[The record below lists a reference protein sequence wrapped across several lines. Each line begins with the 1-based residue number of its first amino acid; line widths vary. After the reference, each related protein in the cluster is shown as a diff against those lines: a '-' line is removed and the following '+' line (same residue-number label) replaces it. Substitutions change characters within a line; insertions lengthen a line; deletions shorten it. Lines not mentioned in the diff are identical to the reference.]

1 MLNTGNMAADLTR
14 ILPLLIVCGVAFVI
28 LLGDVLVW
36 RRSKDVNPLLAL
48 VGVVIALCFLFQDWF
63 NRIMPG
69 LEGDRPIFAGAV
81 VMDALASAGNVA
93 LLVTGL
99 LSILMAWTY
108 LKNRG
113 LDYGEY
119 YVLLLLSLA
128 GAMLMAMAQDMVV
141 LFLGLETL
149 SVALYVMAGFARTDA
164 RSDEAAIKYFL
175 LGAFASGFLLY
186 GIALT
191 YGATETT
198 NLAAIQSHLDRTKA
212 AGATPMMLAGIGFLI
227 VGLGFKAAVIPFHQW
242 TPDVYE
248 GAPTSVTA
256 WMAGAAKIGAFAA
269 VLRVFDALAPLHTAW
284 LPAVQMIAIL
294 TMVLGNLL
302 AVTQTNVKRM
312 LAYSSIAHAGYLL
325 VAVAALAHRT
335 AGAAGAV
342 TRELAMNGA
351 MFYLFAYAFMTL
363 GAFGVLVYL
372 SHRGKDYQQL
382 IDLRGLARHDPLA
395 AYSMLFFMLSL
406 GGIPPTMGFMGK
418 WQIFYAALK
427 ADEIALA
434 IVMGLTSVIAVYYYL
449 RIVWRMCFE
458 EPREAAPTAP
468 TAQKYATYSVVI
480 AAAAT
485 VLFGVVPGLLGSL
498 TAVAR

>member
-1 MLNTGNMAADLTR
+1 MLNTGNMAADLAR
-14 ILPLLIVCGVAFVI
+14 IAPLIIICLTAFVI
-28 LLGDVLVW
+28 LLGDVFLW
-36 RRSKDVNPLLAL
+36 RDEKKKEANPLLAL
-48 VGVVIALCFLFQDWF
+48 LGVLLALALLMRDWYAYEA
-63 NRIMPG
+63 G
-69 LEGDRPIFAGAV
+69 KTAFAGGVAV
-81 VMDALASAGNVA
+81 DPLSAASTAA

-113 LDYGEY
+113 LDHGEY

-128 GAMLMAMAQDMVV
+128 GGMLMASAQDMIV

-191 YGATETT
+191 YGATQTT
-198 NLAAIQSHLDRTKA
+198 NLAAIRESLNQ
-212 AGATPMMLAGIGFLI
+212 AGAAAASPMMLAGLGLLL
-227 VGLGFKAAVIPFHQW
+227 VGLGFKAAVVPFHQW

-284 LPAVQMIAIL
+284 LPAIQIIAIL

-325 VAVAALAHRT
+325 VAVAALAHQT
-335 AGAAGAV
+335 TSAGAGA
-342 TRELAMNGA
+342 RDLAMNGA

-372 SHRGKDYQQL
+372 SHRGRDYQEL
-382 IDLRGLARHDPLA
+382 NDLRGLARHDPLA

-418 WQIFYAALK
+418 WQIFYAALQ
-427 ADEIALA
+427 ADEITLA
-434 IVMGLTSVIAVYYYL
+434 VVMGLTSVIAVYYYL
-449 RIVWRMCFE
+449 RIVWMICFE
-458 EPREAAPTAP
+458 EPREDAPAAPTAQAFAK
-468 TAQKYATYSVVI
+468 TSVVI

-485 VLFGVVPGLLGSL
+485 LLFGLLPGLLGSL
-498 TAVAR
+498 TSIAR